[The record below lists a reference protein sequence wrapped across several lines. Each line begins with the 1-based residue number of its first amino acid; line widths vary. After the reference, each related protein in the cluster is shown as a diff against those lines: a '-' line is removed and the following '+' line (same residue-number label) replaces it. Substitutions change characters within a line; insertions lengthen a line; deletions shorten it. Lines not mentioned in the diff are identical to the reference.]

1 MLLQR
6 LVGIGGQP
14 FHSLQRRLY
23 NSGTIRKCD
32 LFTSTNNCKKFES
45 VLFRGKVGT
54 FFPNITT
61 TSIQKAAAA
70 ATGSKRTLSLA
81 IGAALSLASSSLL
94 THMTST
100 TFTNCASSNSSNS
113 NNNDGDDSALNNLN
127 NFNIQKLGMAAGI
140 GAVPGFCAGFM
151 LRKLGNVAIFFAGS
165 TFCVFQ
171 IAAYNGY
178 VTIHWETVEKDLQS
192 LMKSK
197 EVGDIMNPENAEQ
210 TVSDVVD
217 ILTPNTKNGAMGGFG
232 VGFLA
237 GLKLG

>member
-1 MLLQR
+1 
-6 LVGIGGQP
+6 
-14 FHSLQRRLY
+14 
-23 NSGTIRKCD
+23 
-32 LFTSTNNCKKFES
+32 
-45 VLFRGKVGT
+45 
-54 FFPNITT
+54 
-61 TSIQKAAAA
+61 
-70 ATGSKRTLSLA
+70 
-81 IGAALSLASSSLL
+81 
-94 THMTST
+94 
-100 TFTNCASSNSSNS
+100 
-113 NNNDGDDSALNNLN
+113 LNNLN

-217 ILTPNTKNGAMGGFG
+217 ILTPNTKNGARG
-232 VGFLA
+232 VWRWIFSRSETRMK
-237 GLKLG
+237 LKI